1 MSKELIEKILKGDVI
16 FNELYRIMFKFD
28 SQFIIKMWDLFR
40 LTDSECLEKFPDN
53 DHIKK
58 RNPQLPIVNEEL
70 YEEISKLFKMLI
82 LLKDNR
88 ALVLKFFNLECPDV
102 IIYIDDKK
110 EITIMEV
117 EIEMDLE
124 FPGVLINIIQI

>member
-1 MSKELIEKILKGDVI
+1 MSKELVEKILKGDVI

-88 ALVLKFFNLECPDV
+88 ALVLKFFNLECPDI